1 MPGVGD
7 VQRVEQLVHAHVRGL
22 VGGEPHSRIIGVE
35 QFPQLVFVLLVDITA
50 VADEYEAVHLRNH
63 AAHQLDGLFEV
74 DRGVEQCQIVFPAQL
89 PERNALGVRDGP
101 LADIVLVG
109 ADEILLGADDRR
121 DAFSPLLFGEVPHD
135 EGRGADVYQHPGRIL
150 AVFTGE
156 IRPEIVQIRLLV
168 HQERVHMLDVYF
180 EVFDLL
186 YRGGDVGDYLPSPRG
201 RFVVAVDYQ
210 YVITFV
216 SRRAAGG
223 VGERMSQQASEN
235 HDPEQRLKRQ
245 SERFFQ

>member
-1 MPGVGD
+1 MAGVGD

-22 VGGEPHSRIIGVE
+22 VGGEPHSRIIGLE
-35 QFPQLVFVLLVDITA
+35 QFAQLFFVLLVDIAA
-50 VADEYEAVHLRNH
+50 VADEYQPVHLRNH

-74 DRGVEQCQIVFPAQL
+74 DRGVEQCQVVFPVQL
-89 PERNALGVRDGP
+89 PERNALGVRDGL
-101 LADIVLVG
+101 LADVVFVG

-121 DAFSPLLFGEVPHD
+121 DAFSPLLFGEVPHG
-135 EGRGADVYQHPGRIL
+135 EGRRADVYQHSGRIL

-156 IRPEIVQIRLLV
+156 IRPEVVQIRLLV
-168 HQERVHMLDVYF
+168 HQEHVHMFDVYF

-186 YRGGDVGDYLPSPRG
+186 YPGGDVGDYLPTPRG
-201 RFVVAVDYQ
+201 RFVVAVYYQ
-210 YVITFV
+210 DIFAFV

-245 SERFFQ
+245 SVRFFQ